1 MKYYY
6 SRRHQ
11 AIYGSNLMKALE
23 DVNANIRFWGGDL
36 MQKAGGTLVKHYREL
51 AFMGFV
57 EVLFN
62 LKTILGN
69 IKICKMIAEFKPDVI
84 IFIDYPGFN
93 MRIAKWAEKSIPTHY
108 YISPQIWA
116 WKIASLT
123 SKDVDKCYLPFE
135 KHFMKTNIIFRS
147 SLWVTL

>member
-1 MKYYY
+1 MLKY
-6 SRRHQ
+6 SLLGWRF
-11 AIYGSNLMKALE
+11 
-23 DVNANIRFWGGDL
+23 NA
-36 MQKAGGTLVKHYREL
+36 KTGGTLVKHYREL

-69 IKICKMIAEFKPDVI
+69 IKICKNDIAEFKPDVI

-93 MRIAKWAEKSIPTHY
+93 MRIAKWAKEKHPTHY

-116 WKIASLT
+116 WKENRIT
-123 SKDVDKCYLPFE
+123 DIKRC
-135 KHFMKTNIIFRS
+135 R
-147 SLWVTL
+147 